1 MDVGLDMRFF
11 ASRLGLTFDYYL
23 KNTKDWLVVAPQLAS
38 YGTGAP
44 YINGGDVR
52 NEGVELALGWTDDA
66 LGGDFT
72 YSINAN
78 MSWNKN
84 TVTRLAN
91 SEGIIHG
98 PTDVLFQAS
107 DECYRAQVGYP
118 IGFFYGYK
126 TAGVFQSQ
134 EEVDNY
140 KGAKLAGA
148 REGDL
153 IWVDDNKDGKIDELD
168 RTMIGD
174 PHPDFRVGGSISL
187 GWKGIDL
194 SITLSGAFGHQI
206 MKSYRSWSDSPKENH
221 TSDIFG
227 RWHGYGTSDRLP
239 RLSSNYSTNWGWVSD
254 IYVENGD
261 YMRIQ
266 NLTLGYDFKSLIKS
280 NAISQLRLYVSAQNL
295 YTFTKYSGMDPEVG
309 YGGYDDWSSGID
321 LGFYPSPRT
330 WMIGLNIKF

>member
-1 MDVGLDMRFF
+1 MPGISGTTPGVGN
-11 ASRLGLTFDYYL
+11 LGSIEN
-23 KNTKDWLVVAPQLAS
+23 K
-38 YGTGAP
+38 
-44 YINGGDVR
+44 
-52 NEGVELALGWTDDA
+52 GVELALSWRDQI
-66 LGGDFT
+66 GDWT
-72 YSINAN
+72 YSIGGNLTTIK
-78 MSWNKN
+78 NK
-84 TVTRLAN
+84 VLDLVQDGY
-91 SEGIIHG
+91 SIIDG
-98 PTDVLFQAS
+98 DKSQSYTMA
-107 DECYRAQVGYP
+107 GYP

-266 NLTLGYDFKSLIKS
+266 NITLGYDFKSLIKS